1 MAWMSDRPK
10 QGARRAFSRFDRRVG
25 ALAVL
30 ALGVLCILSLQ
41 LMRLSVVEHS
51 VHRTNVER
59 FLVTKRLLPAP
70 RGRILDRRGEVLA
83 ADRASWDVLIAYDAI
98 AGRWASDM
106 ARRELVAELGRSRW
120 LELSAGERAAA
131 LLERQRKF
139 DGIAARRQS
148 SLPNGG
154 RIRQRAQ
161 GNRSVPH
168 R

>member
-1 MAWMSDRPK
+1 MSERPK

-70 RGRILDRRGEVLA
+70 RGRILDSMEVANGDELL
-83 ADRASWDVLIAYDAI
+83 SVLETVK
-98 AGRWASDM
+98 RCV
-106 ARRELVAELGRSRW
+106 E
-120 LELSAGERAAA
+120 AGELDAQIDAASNAVRA
-131 LLERQRKF
+131 RFVK
-139 DGIAARRQS
+139 
-148 SLPNGG
+148 
-154 RIRQRAQ
+154 
-161 GNRSVPH
+161 
-168 R
+168 